1 LAAEISAFRS
11 VYGMYT
17 LHVAPTGGAAR
28 KVDEFDFISMF

>member
-1 LAAEISAFRS
+1 
-11 VYGMYT
+11 MYT